1 MKRLVCD
8 PSEFRPPEIS
18 QRWETVSEE
27 VFSDFLERYP
37 RILKI
42 HRYEYANGR
51 IVVWVD
57 DLCGQY
63 YGQVVAMCGLFFLDN
78 LASFMSK
85 FSAFSSRALSSYQVL
100 VNYQDVIDEIES
112 MLNIAESEMED
123 V

>member
-51 IVVWVD
+51 IVAWVD

-63 YGQVVAMCGLFFLDN
+63 YGQVVAMCSLFSLDN
-78 LASFMSK
+78 LTSFMPE
-85 FSAFSSRALSSYQVL
+85 FPAFSSRALSSYQVL

-112 MLNIAESEMED
+112 MLSIAESEMED